1 MKRKVLSLL
10 LVVAMAVSLFS
21 ACGGNNGDTNNNR
34 DENKVVDSNNSG
46 KTELG
51 LQTCEFPACVE
62 GQKGTITY
70 NGDFVEVSNSDKI
83 NGADFDVKVKD
94 ENKTYTI
101 GVTLSVESNGAD
113 EEIKSNKDW
122 METKAKSFQ
131 ISEIKETTINK
142 IPVQYYSCVYSTDG
156 EHENKFFNCFIKFPT
171 IEEYYNYTVLLR
183 IDGNK
188 EDALILSALEN
199 LLVDIELIGVKPVGV
214 ENETTE
220 IKNDEFDEYAYY
232 ENWLSTASG
241 KNVKIYLDKQVD
253 LNGYADAE
261 NCSQFEIITADGR
274 KAIFTVSDA
283 ATDEEYINNWLQVN
297 DDDKIGTQE
306 EIQMAG
312 RTIHAYHLV
321 DKETSNETISIGV
334 IELASNVVFTFVYS
348 HVKLSESELADV
360 LGALRFVVE

>member
-21 ACGGNNGDTNNNR
+21 ACGEKNGNTNNNQ
-34 DENKVVDSNNSG
+34 EDSNNSG

-62 GQKGTITY
+62 GQTGTITY
-70 NGDFVEVSNSDKI
+70 NGEFVEVSNSDKI

-142 IPVQYYSCVYSTDG
+142 IPVQYYSCVYSTNG
-156 EHENKFFNCFIKFPT
+156 EHENKFINCFIKFPT

-183 IDGNK
+183 IDGNN
-188 EDALILSALEN
+188 EDTLVLSALEN
-199 LLVDIELIGVKPVGV
+199 LLVDIELIGVKPVGA
-214 ENETTE
+214 ENEIAE
-220 IKNDEFDEYAYY
+220 IKNDTFDASIYRGQEIFVLSNGKTVNVYYNPDIVTSCQNDSDIWLCINDNNDNPYAFSFSIATTAEDYINEFIQDNDHLGFVIAEHK
-232 ENWLSTASG
+232 ETQIGG
-241 KNVKIYLDKQVD
+241 KTVHTFQ
-253 LNGYADAE
+253 LNGKD
-261 NCSQFEIITADGR
+261 N
-274 KAIFTVSDA
+274 VSEKYGA
-283 ATDEEYINNWLQVN
+283 
-297 DDDKIGTQE
+297 
-306 EIQMAG
+306 
-312 RTIHAYHLV
+312 
-321 DKETSNETISIGV
+321 
-334 IELASNVVFTFVYS
+334 IELASGVVLAFS
-348 HVKLSESELADV
+348 DDHVKYGGETGFENV
-360 LGALRFVVE
+360 LEALKFVVE

>member
-21 ACGGNNGDTNNNR
+21 SCGEKNGNTNNNQ
-34 DENKVVDSNNSG
+34 EDSNNSG

-62 GQKGTITY
+62 GQTGTITY

-156 EHENKFFNCFIKFPT
+156 ERENKFFECFVKFPT
-171 IEEYYNYTVLLR
+171 IEEYYNYTVMFR
-183 IDGNK
+183 IDGVK
-188 EDALILSALEN
+188 EEKLILSALEN
-199 LLVDIELIGVKPVGV
+199 LLVYIELIGAKP
-214 ENETTE
+214 
-220 IKNDEFDEYAYY
+220 
-232 ENWLSTASG
+232 LS
-241 KNVKIYLDKQVD
+241 
-253 LNGYADAE
+253 AE
-261 NCSQFEIITADGR
+261 N
-274 KAIFTVSDA
+274 
-283 ATDEEYINNWLQVN
+283 
-297 DDDKIGTQE
+297 
-306 EIQMAG
+306 
-312 RTIHAYHLV
+312 
-321 DKETSNETISIGV
+321 
-334 IELASNVVFTFVYS
+334 
-348 HVKLSESELADV
+348 
-360 LGALRFVVE
+360 

>member
-1 MKRKVLSLL
+1 MKRKVLSLF
-10 LVVAMAVSLFS
+10 LVVVMAVSLFS
-21 ACGGNNGDTNNNR
+21 ACGGKNGNTNNNQE
-34 DENKVVDSNNSG
+34 DANNSE
-46 KTELG
+46 KTEVG

-142 IPVQYYSCVYSTDG
+142 IPVQYYSCVYSTNG

-183 IDGNK
+183 IDDNK
-188 EDALILSALEN
+188 EDALILRKEW
-199 LLVDIELIGVKPVGV
+199 LL
-214 ENETTE
+214 
-220 IKNDEFDEYAYY
+220 
-232 ENWLSTASG
+232 
-241 KNVKIYLDKQVD
+241 
-253 LNGYADAE
+253 
-261 NCSQFEIITADGR
+261 
-274 KAIFTVSDA
+274 
-283 ATDEEYINNWLQVN
+283 
-297 DDDKIGTQE
+297 
-306 EIQMAG
+306 
-312 RTIHAYHLV
+312 
-321 DKETSNETISIGV
+321 
-334 IELASNVVFTFVYS
+334 
-348 HVKLSESELADV
+348 
-360 LGALRFVVE
+360 

>member
-1 MKRKVLSLL
+1 MKRKVLSLF
-10 LVVAMAVSLFS
+10 LVVVMAVSLFS
-21 ACGGNNGDTNNNR
+21 ACGGKNGNTNNNQE
-34 DENKVVDSNNSG
+34 DANNSE
-46 KTELG
+46 KTEVG

-113 EEIKSNKDW
+113 EEIKNNKDW
-122 METKAKSFQ
+122 METKAKSFK

-199 LLVDIELIGVKPVGV
+199 LLVDIELIGAKPVGA
-214 ENETTE
+214 ENEIAE
-220 IKNDEFDEYAYY
+220 IKNDTFDASIYRGQEIFALSNGKTVNVYYNPDIVTSCQNDSDIWLYINDNNDNPYAFSFS
-232 ENWLSTASG
+232 E
-241 KNVKIYLDKQVD
+241 
-253 LNGYADAE
+253 
-261 NCSQFEIITADGR
+261 
-274 KAIFTVSDA
+274 A
-283 ATDEEYINNWLQVN
+283 ATAEDYINGFIQSN
-297 DDDKIGTQE
+297 DHLEFVIAEHKETKI
-306 EIQMAG
+306 AG
-312 RTIHAYHLV
+312 RTVHTFLLNGKDNLSEEYGA
-321 DKETSNETISIGV
+321 
-334 IELASNVVFTFVYS
+334 IELASGVLLTFKDA
-348 HVKLSESELADV
+348 HVKRGGETGFENV
-360 LGALRFVVE
+360 IEALKFVVE

>member
-21 ACGGNNGDTNNNR
+21 ACGGNNGDTNNNQ

-94 ENKTYTI
+94 GNKTYTI

-113 EEIKSNKDW
+113 EEIKDNKDW

-142 IPVQYYSCVYSTDG
+142 IPVQYYSCVYSTNG
-156 EHENKFFNCFIKFPT
+156 EHENKFLNCFIKFPT

-183 IDGNK
+183 IDDNK

-199 LLVDIELIGVKPVGV
+199 LLVDIELIGVKPVSA
-214 ENETTE
+214 ENEIAE
-220 IKNDEFDEYAYY
+220 IKNDTFDASIYRGQEIFALSNGKTVNVYYNPDIVTSCQNDSDTWLYINDNNDNPYAFSFS
-232 ENWLSTASG
+232 E
-241 KNVKIYLDKQVD
+241 
-253 LNGYADAE
+253 
-261 NCSQFEIITADGR
+261 
-274 KAIFTVSDA
+274 A
-283 ATDEEYINNWLQVN
+283 ATAEDYINGFIQSN
-297 DDDKIGTQE
+297 DHLEFVIAEHKETKI
-306 EIQMAG
+306 AG
-312 RTIHAYHLV
+312 RTVHTFLLNGKDNLSEEYGA
-321 DKETSNETISIGV
+321 
-334 IELASNVVFTFVYS
+334 IELASGVLLTFKDA
-348 HVKLSESELADV
+348 HVKRGGETGFENV
-360 LGALRFVVE
+360 IEALKFVVE